1 MKNFLKKLHVMPN
14 QSQDAERS
22 NSPRGHKSS
31 NESSS
36 DNKFLHSRLQENK
49 PFSGLSNWL
58 SSVANRKSPSPPS
71 SNVTREERVEQPES
85 ICSSVF
91 DVSEGARRDSV
102 SSTSRDPD
110 VEEEYQIQ
118 LALELSARED
128 PEAVQI
134 EAVKQISLG
143 SCAPEHTPAELIA
156 YRPGLQSLDLDHIW
170 ISACYWPIVTGKS
183 SRKIPGLQSLDLD
196 HIWISAC
203 YWPIVTGKSSRK
215 IPGLQ
220 SLDLDHI
227 SQCDALKIFVD

>member
-1 MKNFLKKLHVMPN
+1 MKNFLKKLHIMPN
-14 QSQDAERS
+14 QSQDAEGS
-22 NSPRGHKSS
+22 NSSRGHKSS

-71 SNVTREERVEQPES
+71 SNVTRGERVEQPES
-85 ICSSVF
+85 SSSSGF
-91 DVSEGARRDSV
+91 DGSEGARRDSV

-110 VEEEYQIQ
+110 VEEEFQIQ

-143 SCAPEHTPAELIA
+143 SCAPEHTLAELIA
-156 YRPGLQSLDLDHIW
+156 YRYWVSL
-170 ISACYWPIVTGKS
+170 
-183 SRKIPGLQSLDLD
+183 SLHFPL
-196 HIWISAC
+196 
-203 YWPIVTGKSSRK
+203 V
-215 IPGLQ
+215 
-220 SLDLDHI
+220 
-227 SQCDALKIFVD
+227 

>member
-1 MKNFLKKLHVMPN
+1 VIEISCLVQGNGEVYGLIFIALALNKSVYNNMKNFLKKLHIMPN
-14 QSQDAERS
+14 QSQDAEGS
-22 NSPRGHKSS
+22 NSSRGHKSS

-71 SNVTREERVEQPES
+71 SNVTRGERVEQPES
-85 ICSSVF
+85 ISSSGF

-110 VEEEYQIQ
+110 VEEEFQIQ

-143 SCAPEHTPAELIA
+143 SCAPEHTLAELIA
-156 YRPGLQSLDLDHIW
+156 YRYWVSL
-170 ISACYWPIVTGKS
+170 
-183 SRKIPGLQSLDLD
+183 SLHFPL
-196 HIWISAC
+196 
-203 YWPIVTGKSSRK
+203 V
-215 IPGLQ
+215 
-220 SLDLDHI
+220 
-227 SQCDALKIFVD
+227 